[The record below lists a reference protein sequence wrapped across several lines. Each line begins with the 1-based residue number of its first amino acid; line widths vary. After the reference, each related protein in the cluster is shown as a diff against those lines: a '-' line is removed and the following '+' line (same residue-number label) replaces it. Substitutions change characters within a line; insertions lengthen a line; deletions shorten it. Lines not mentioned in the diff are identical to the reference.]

1 MIFLVT
7 GGSGSG
13 KSAWAENLAV
23 TVGSGRRIYLAAM
36 KPWDEECEKTIARH
50 RRMRAGKGFETIER
64 YKNLKDLILQGERCG
79 VLLLECMSNLL
90 ANEMFGTGEE
100 DTAETADEEEIIR
113 EIEEG
118 VENLASQT
126 DHLVI
131 VTNEIF
137 SDGIKYQE
145 DTVRYIRL
153 LGLVNQKLGQ
163 AAGYVAEVNCKI
175 PLIVKNTGLW

>member
-1 MIFLVT
+1 M
-7 GGSGSG
+7 
-13 KSAWAENLAV
+13 ENGLKIPRDV
-23 TVGSGRRIYLAAM
+23 
-36 KPWDEECEKTIARH
+36 
-50 RRMRAGKGFETIER
+50 
-64 YKNLKDLILQGERCG
+64 YKRQ
-79 VLLLECMSNLL
+79 LLECMSNLL

-137 SDGIKYQE
+137 SDGIKYQ
-145 DTVRYIRL
+145 DCL
-153 LGLVNQKLGQ
+153 LYTSRCV
-163 AAGYVAEVNCKI
+163 
-175 PLIVKNTGLW
+175 